1 MQARCC
7 SGLSRVWST
16 SLAPQA
22 GTGMFSLSFGC
33 SPFIPPW
40 GRRFIADTH
49 LNYEIGG

>member
-33 SPFIPPW
+33 FPLHPAL
-40 GRRFIADTH
+40 GD
-49 LNYEIGG
+49 GGLLPTPTSTMR